1 MAYCKITLNVLYELR
16 VVSVRVF
23 LMCTYVYTWL
33 VSGVGCIL
41 VGFPT
46 YMQCVCVKPVQN
58 RGVFIPPPR
67 SPASCL
73 SPDGGPWHQPWSGGN
88 GVRVAGY
95 GGGRDFSVYTVIV
108 YANIISLARVKF
120 EAYPVLLCLL

>member
-46 YMQCVCVKPVQN
+46 YICSVCVKPIRN
-58 RGVFIPPPR
+58 LCKIEGCFYTPLPFP
-67 SPASCL
+67 CL
-73 SPDGGPWHQPWSGGN
+73 VPERSPDGGPWSGGN

-95 GGGRDFSVYTVIV
+95 GAGLFGLYGHRLRKY
-108 YANIISLARVKF
+108 N
-120 EAYPVLLCLL
+120 